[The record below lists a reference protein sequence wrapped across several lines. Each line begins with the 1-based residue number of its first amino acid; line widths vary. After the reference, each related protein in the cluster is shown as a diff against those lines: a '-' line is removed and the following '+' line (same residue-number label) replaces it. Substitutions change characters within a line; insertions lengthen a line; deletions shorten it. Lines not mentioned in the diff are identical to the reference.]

1 MFHLFFNNSTQ
12 LRENRKKWIHIKV
25 NRNIIL
31 QNACC
36 MSISLE
42 GQMQNLRTMDIN
54 LFVFRTMIYKYV
66 FAFI

>member
-12 LRENRKKWIHIKV
+12 LRENRKKMDHIKV

-31 QNACC
+31 QNTCC
-36 MSISLE
+36 VSISLE
-42 GQMQNLRTMDIN
+42 EQMQNLRTMDIN
-54 LFVFRTMIYKYV
+54 FFVFRTVIYKYV